1 MGIARAFDGIKR
13 SAKDAADPTAWA
25 RELPL
30 ASVGAALALG
40 VLAGFATGRRSN
52 NKRDRAAANKEP
64 IVVEGRFR
72 GVGRP
77 GERRKRSLTS
87 AASVG
92 ARWAARSFL
101 RSFMPA

>member
-1 MGIARAFDGIKR
+1 MGIARALAGIKR

-25 RELPL
+25 RERPL

-40 VLAGFATGRRSN
+40 VLAGFATGRR
-52 NKRDRAAANKEP
+52 NKRDRAAAKEP

-101 RSFMPA
+101 RSFMPV